1 VLARFG
7 LGLAVGGA
15 LILLAAFHG
24 GYAPA
29 AWGWGALLAFWVS
42 ILVLALGSKPV
53 LDRAALALFAA
64 LLAVVGWTALSATW
78 SASVPR
84 TMLELERDLLYVAV
98 VSAALLL
105 SRWSRPVGLI
115 SGVTAGVVIV
125 VTFALVRYLIAA
137 PRFDE
142 TQGYL
147 LFRPIGYA
155 NALGGLAALALPLVV
170 AFAAHDSRERV
181 KAVAGA
187 SAVVLAVALYLT
199 QNRSG
204 WLALGVALVIWLLR
218 TSAPATAASSA
229 LVLAVPAG
237 SAVAFVAALGL
248 FDTRSQSADLG
259 TRRLVAGA
267 AVVVLAL
274 AAGVLA
280 ARMRPLRLQGRAVV
294 RASQCGALLVLVAI
308 TAALFDL
315 GDRAHYWRVAWRVFE
330 KHPLIGSGAGT
341 FDEQWF
347 RYRDVSRTVH
357 EAHSLYLEALSE
369 LGVVGLVMTVLLFA
383 IPVVAARRARDPL
396 LTAALGA
403 YCGFLVHA
411 GFEWDWEMPITTI
424 SGLLLACAL
433 VLSAA
438 PGHPIRIGN
447 PIRTVAG
454 LATAALAVFVVIT
467 LAGNTYVVAA
477 EHRVAAG
484 DLNGA
489 VARARRA
496 RRLLPWASEPWLVL
510 GDVRSRSGDPAGAQV
525 AFRQAISRD
534 PSDWEL
540 WLRLAAASS
549 GHARRVALSR
559 ANELDPR
566 LRAVIAKAP

>member
-1 VLARFG
+1 
-7 LGLAVGGA
+7 
-15 LILLAAFHG
+15 
-24 GYAPA
+24 
-29 AWGWGALLAFWVS
+29 
-42 ILVLALGSKPV
+42 
-53 LDRAALALFAA
+53 
-64 LLAVVGWTALSATW
+64 
-78 SASVPR
+78 
-84 TMLELERDLLYVAV
+84 
-98 VSAALLL
+98 
-105 SRWSRPVGLI
+105 
-115 SGVTAGVVIV
+115 
-125 VTFALVRYLIAA
+125 
-137 PRFDE
+137 
-142 TQGYL
+142 
-147 LFRPIGYA
+147 
-155 NALGGLAALALPLVV
+155 
-170 AFAAHDSRERV
+170 
-181 KAVAGA
+181 
-187 SAVVLAVALYLT
+187 
-199 QNRSG
+199 
-204 WLALGVALVIWLLR
+204 
-218 TSAPATAASSA
+218 
-229 LVLAVPAG
+229 
-237 SAVAFVAALGL
+237 
-248 FDTRSQSADLG
+248 
-259 TRRLVAGA
+259 
-267 AVVVLAL
+267 
-274 AAGVLA
+274 
-280 ARMRPLRLQGRAVV
+280 
-294 RASQCGALLVLVAI
+294 VAI

-369 LGVVGLVMTVLLFA
+369 LGIVGLVMTVLLLA
-383 IPVVAARRARDPL
+383 IPIVAARRARDPL

>member
-7 LGLAVGGA
+7 LGLAVGGSI
-15 LILLAAFHG
+15 ILLAAFHG

-29 AWGWGALLAFWVS
+29 AWGWGALLAFWLS
-42 ILVLALGSKPV
+42 ILVLALGSQPV
-53 LDRAALALFAA
+53 LERAALALFAA

-98 VSAALLL
+98 VFAALLL
-105 SRWSRPVGLI
+105 SRWTRPIGLI

-125 VTFALVRYLIAA
+125 VAFALVRYLVAA
-137 PRFDE
+137 PRFDA

-155 NALGGLAALALPLVV
+155 NAIGGLAALAVPLVV
-170 AFAAHDSRERV
+170 AFAAHDSRDRV
-181 KAVAGA
+181 KAAAGA

-204 WLALGVALVIWLLR
+204 WLALGVGLVIWLLR
-218 TSAPATAASSA
+218 TSAPAAGASSA

-248 FDTRSQSADLG
+248 FDTHSQSADLG
-259 TRRLVAGA
+259 TRRLVAAG

-280 ARMRPLRLQGRAVV
+280 TRVRPLRLQRRTVV

-308 TAALFDL
+308 TVALFDL
-315 GDRAHYWRVAWRVFE
+315 GDRAHYWRVAWRAFE
-330 KHPLIGSGAGT
+330 KHPLLGSGAGT

-347 RYRDVSRTVH
+347 RYRDIGLTVH

-369 LGVVGLVMTVLLFA
+369 LGIVGLLLTALPLA

-403 YCGFLVHA
+403 YCGFLVHV

-438 PGHPIRIGN
+438 PEKPIRIGN
-447 PIRTVAG
+447 PIRIVAG
-454 LATAALAVFVVIT
+454 TATAALAVFVVVT

-477 EHRVAAG
+477 EHKVAAG

-489 VARARRA
+489 EARAGQA
-496 RRLLPWASEPWLVL
+496 KRLLPWSSEPWLVI
-510 GDVRSRSGDPAGAQV
+510 GDARSRSGDPTGAQV
-525 AFRQAISRD
+525 AFRGAVSRD

-549 GHARRVALSR
+549 GHARSVALRR
-559 ANELDPR
+559 ANELNPR
-566 LRAVIAKAP
+566 LGAVIGKAP